1 MPETLRDAGYVT
13 GLVGALKW
21 DIGSWNQGPLDR
33 GFTEMALHP
42 PRTEPTIFGGGS
54 TYLGVDG
61 SYLTEVEGQYVLEFL
76 ERHGKRR
83 DKPFFLYFAPLAIH
97 IPHTEV
103 PKKYLKR
110 LYPEHTE
117 KEYSKRQYLQAN
129 LLALDDQIGRMIKKI
144 SELGIKEN
152 TLIMFS
158 SDNGGDPLADHRP
171 DPYRGGKKT
180 SKEEKTNLYMQWEG
194 NYRMPTI
201 VTFPGTLP
209 AGKEY
214 KGMASTMDFYATAVA
229 VAETELPQH
238 CEGKNLLPLLM
249 EKKNPNPDETLFWN
263 THGTEASRWKQWRIV
278 KYNKEKNW
286 HSEKKS

>member
-152 TLIMFS
+152 TLITQIPHFKM
-158 SDNGGDPLADHRP
+158 
-171 DPYRGGKKT
+171 
-180 SKEEKTNLYMQWEG
+180 
-194 NYRMPTI
+194 
-201 VTFPGTLP
+201 
-209 AGKEY
+209 
-214 KGMASTMDFYATAVA
+214 
-229 VAETELPQH
+229 
-238 CEGKNLLPLLM
+238 
-249 EKKNPNPDETLFWN
+249 
-263 THGTEASRWKQWRIV
+263 
-278 KYNKEKNW
+278 
-286 HSEKKS
+286 